1 MVDAAT
7 SSNLQRLQRA
17 TLVAIARGEPL
28 QQVAHRICVEAE
40 RLAPAALCTILRV
53 DAEGHL
59 RELAAPS
66 LPAHYRE
73 AIEGVSIGPAA
84 GACGTAAWRG
94 EAVETIDVSAD
105 PLWAG
110 FRDVLPTG
118 LKACWSSP
126 IRARDGRVVGTFAF
140 YYRTTRG
147 PAELERALVEQCV
160 DLCAI
165 AIEHE
170 ESLSRIHQ
178 LAYFDTL
185 TGLPNRAEFSERAEA
200 RLQSLQPG
208 QSLNLLY
215 VDLDDFKSVNDSL
228 GHAAGDLLLECV
240 ARRLAACIGEGV
252 FAARLGGDEFAVVQ
266 GHPASGDGT
275 LLAQQIIAT
284 LEEPF
289 EIESQKIRIGASVGI
304 ANATPRMPL
313 TVLARHADMALAEA
327 KVDGRGGWRVFAPA
341 MAAAAQSRR
350 ALKHDLRVA
359 IDQREFT
366 LAYQPIVRLG
376 DRALCAVEVLLRWQ
390 HPVHGA
396 LSPAVFVPIIEEMG
410 MIGTLGDWV
419 LREACRAAARW
430 PLPLKVNVNLS
441 PLQFRK
447 PGFVVDVVS
456 ALHQAGLPAERLD
469 LEVTESA
476 LLASDLATRTA
487 LHDLHDFG
495 VRLSMDD
502 FGTGYSSLQSLRAFP
517 FDRIKLDMSF
527 VRDLAIDADAA
538 AIIRSVIGLARDLGM
553 RTTAEGVEHPVQ
565 HDWLLRNGCDEAQ
578 GYHFGRPMSEADLL
592 HLLEDTD
599 SGGDASPEPL
609 RASGGGGPRLS
620 SAG

>member
-1 MVDAAT
+1 
-7 SSNLQRLQRA
+7 
-17 TLVAIARGEPL
+17 
-28 QQVAHRICVEAE
+28 
-40 RLAPAALCTILRV
+40 
-53 DAEGHL
+53 
-59 RELAAPS
+59 
-66 LPAHYRE
+66 
-73 AIEGVSIGPAA
+73 
-84 GACGTAAWRG
+84 
-94 EAVETIDVSAD
+94 
-105 PLWAG
+105 
-110 FRDVLPTG
+110 
-118 LKACWSSP
+118 
-126 IRARDGRVVGTFAF
+126 VVGTFAF
-140 YYRTTRG
+140 YYRTQRG
-147 PAELERALVEQCV
+147 PAELERMLVEQCV
-160 DLCAI
+160 DLCSI
-165 AIEHE
+165 AMEHE
-170 ESLSRIHQ
+170 ESQSRIHQ
-178 LAYFDTL
+178 LAYYDAL
-185 TGLPNRAEFSERAEA
+185 TGLPNRAEFSERASFLL
-200 RLQSLQPG
+200 RQLGHG
-208 QSLNLLY
+208 QTLNLLY

-240 ARRLAACIGEGV
+240 ARRLGTCVGEGV
-252 FAARLGGDEFAVVQ
+252 FAARLGGDEFAVLQ
-266 GHPASGDGT
+266 ASPTSSDGS

-289 EIESQKIRIGASVGI
+289 EIESQKVRVGASVGI
-304 ANATPRMPL
+304 ANAEVRMPL

-327 KVDGRGGWRVFAPA
+327 KEDGRGSWRVFVPA

-350 ALKHDLRVA
+350 TLKQDLRVA
-359 IDQREFT
+359 IDQHEFT
-366 LAYQPIVRLG
+366 LAYQPIVRLA
-376 DRALCAVEVLLRWQ
+376 DRSMCAVEVLLRWQ
-390 HPVHGA
+390 HPGHGE

-419 LREACRAAARW
+419 LREACRAAASW
-430 PLPLKVNVNLS
+430 PRPLKVNVNLS

-476 LLASDLATRTA
+476 LLARDLATRTA

-538 AIIRSVIGLARDLGM
+538 AIIRSVIALARDLGM
-553 RTTAEGVEHPVQ
+553 RTTAEGVEHHTQ

-578 GYHFGRPMSEADLL
+578 GYHFGRPMRET
-592 HLLEDTD
+592 E
-599 SGGDASPEPL
+599 L
-609 RASGGGGPRLS
+609 RALFGDMPAMGVAGADGRTAGHAGSRVS